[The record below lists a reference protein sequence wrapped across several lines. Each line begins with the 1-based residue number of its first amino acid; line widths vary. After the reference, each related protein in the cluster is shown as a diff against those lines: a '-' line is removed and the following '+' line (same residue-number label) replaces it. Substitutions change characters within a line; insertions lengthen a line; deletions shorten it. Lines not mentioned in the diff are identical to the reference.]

1 VEEQKNSRLIAFVKE
16 YMLRILRRI
25 ALYLLLV
32 LVLLFTGVNVALYFF
47 GDNIAGLATAQVNRY
62 LKTKVAVG
70 KVDVVFWKSFPLVS
84 LRLQKVRMEESDSI
98 TGSPLLVCDALMVA
112 FRPVDLLQGNYT
124 IRGIVISQGQINM
137 ADRGERRN
145 YDVIRSDSSSTGT
158 SGRAT
163 AVDLQHV
170 VFESVLYR
178 YRELVDKTD
187 VFLKLKAFRGKG
199 AFMDAD
205 FEASLEAEGIC
216 KSLRV
221 AGDEYVNNKT
231 MQLRGKI
238 VAVGGKQYSFKET
251 RLELGK
257 AAFAVNG
264 NIGINKR
271 TTSLDLKIEAEQAGI
286 GELMSLLP
294 VDIAQ
299 PIKDY
304 RSEGQIAFTAS
315 IKGLTGGKYIPRIQ
329 VRADIT
335 DASFFPPGQSDALHQ
350 IRGTLVLAN
359 REAERNIYDLDVSP
373 FSMALGK
380 GKLEGHFRLL
390 NLSDPQL
397 SCKVQ
402 GSLFADDIRKLAAQD
417 KATASGSLDVNL
429 ELQGRL
435 ADFGV
440 NPTLVKANGKIQ
452 FHDVAWQDKA
462 RSLDLQQTRGECQFT
477 PQDLTL
483 QGFSSKV
490 SGQLLRFTGHIPGF
504 WPWLA
509 GDNPKLEVNGS
520 LETDRLD
527 LAPFFVS
534 NETQGSSGSNIFSDA
549 IELDLSFNIGQLIY
563 RRFNARD
570 VNGTAAFRRGD
581 LHVTGL
587 AMRTM
592 DGFVNLRG
600 TFKQEKQGYVC
611 RGIFNGDNISM
622 SDLFYAFED
631 FGQTDLTHK
640 HLEGNAGFAGEF
652 IAPFSRDL
660 KLREKELYAFADLE
674 IEGGVLRNYAPLQSL
689 SGFVKMEELK
699 EIRFNTIKNQ
709 IEISNGTIRIPEMLI
724 SNTALN
730 IHLAGS
736 HAFDNHMNYNFKIR
750 VADLLAAKY
759 SWRKNNN
766 DGRYEDNGNK
776 GMSVYVRMEGY
787 PDNLKISYDKQTVK
801 DKINTGVKQERS
813 EFRQALR
820 DEFRRREDTKTP
832 TRPGEKPSP
841 KKPEK
846 VDWEDD

>member
-1 VEEQKNSRLIAFVKE
+1 
-16 YMLRILRRI
+16 MLSILRRI

-32 LVLLFTGVNVALYFF
+32 LVLLFTGINVALYFF

-112 FRPVDLLQGNYT
+112 FRPVDLLRGNYT

-137 ADRGERRN
+137 ADRGARRN
-145 YDVIRSDSSSTGT
+145 YDVIRSDSTSSDAST
-158 SGRAT
+158 STT
-163 AVDLQHV
+163 AVDLQNV
-170 VFESVLYR
+170 VLESVLFR
-178 YRELVDKTD
+178 YRELAEQTD
-187 VFLKLKAFRGKG
+187 IFLNLKAFSGKG

-205 FEASLEAEGIC
+205 FEASLDAEGTC
-216 KSLRV
+216 KSLRIS
-221 AGDEYVNNKT
+221 GDEYVNNKT
-231 MQLRGKI
+231 LQLRGSI
-238 VAVGGKQYSFKET
+238 VATGGKQFAFKDT
-251 RLELGK
+251 RLGLGK
-257 AAFAVNG
+257 ALFAVNG
-264 NIGINKR
+264 TIGINKKS
-271 TTSLDLKIEAEQAGI
+271 TSLDLKISAEQTGV
-286 GELMSLLP
+286 GELLSLLP
-294 VDIAQ
+294 ADITRT
-299 PIKDY
+299 IKDY
-304 RSEGQIAFTAS
+304 RSEGQIRFSAS
-315 IKGLTGGKYIPRIQ
+315 IKGLAGGNYTPRIQ
-329 VRADIT
+329 ARAEIV
-335 DASFFPPGQSDALHQ
+335 DASFYPPGQSDALHQ
-350 IRGTLVLAN
+350 IRGTLALAN
-359 REAERNIYDLDVSP
+359 REVERNIYDLDVSP
-373 FSMALGK
+373 FSMAVGK
-380 GKLEGHFRLL
+380 GKLEGNFRLL

-397 SCKVQ
+397 NCKVQ

-417 KATASGSLDVNL
+417 KATAAGSLDINL
-429 ELQGRL
+429 ELQGRMR
-435 ADFGV
+435 DFGV
-440 NPTLVKANGKIQ
+440 NPGLVKAMGKVL

-462 RSLDLQQTRGECQFT
+462 RALDLQQTRGECQFT

-534 NETQGSSGSNIFSDA
+534 NETQETSANSGNIFSDA
-549 IELDLSFNIGQLIY
+549 IELDLSLKIGQLIY
-563 RRFNARD
+563 RRFDARE

-581 LHVTGL
+581 LNITGL

-592 DGFVNLRG
+592 GGFVNLRG
-600 TFKQEKQGYVC
+600 TFKQEKQGYIC
-611 RGIFNGDNISM
+611 RGIYNGDNIRI

-699 EIRFNTIKNQ
+699 EIRFNNLKNQ
-709 IEISNGTIRIPEMLI
+709 VEISNASIKIPEMLI
-724 SNTALN
+724 SNSALN
-730 IHLAGS
+730 IQISGIHT
-736 HAFDNHMNYNFKIR
+736 FDNHMNYNFRIR

-759 SWRKNNN
+759 GWRKNNA
-766 DGRYEDNGNK
+766 DGRYEDNGSK
-776 GMSVYVRMEGY
+776 GMSVYVRMEGF
-787 PDNLKISYDKQTVK
+787 PDNLKITYDKYTVK
-801 DKINTGVKQERS
+801 EKINAGVKQEKS

-820 DEFRRREDTKTP
+820 DEFRKRDDGKTP
-832 TRPGEKPSP
+832 TRPGEKPSA